1 MDAQKDLLAGYFAR
15 LSRAKDEG
23 RPVVYTFVPGN
34 LVELM
39 AAFDVAPV
47 YPEVNALQS
56 AMRQRSG
63 GFIREAERGGHSEDV
78 CSYVKCDLGMLALSF
93 FSTEGSTCSSIRPR
107 VYLSK
112 YWVPIRMLSNASRK
126 VALSGMAP
134 MSSARA
140 SWRAPP

>member
-1 MDAQKDLLAGYFAR
+1 MIKKEPSMDAQKDLLAGYFAR

-34 LVELM
+34 LAELM

-56 AMRQRSG
+56 AMRQRSS

-78 CSYVKCDLGMLALSF
+78 CSYVKCDLGMLAKGNVAEPTL
-93 FSTEGSTCSSIRPR
+93 CRP
-107 VYLSK
+107 
-112 YWVPIRMLSNASRK
+112 
-126 VALSGMAP
+126 
-134 MSSARA
+134 ARPA
-140 SWRAPP
+140 